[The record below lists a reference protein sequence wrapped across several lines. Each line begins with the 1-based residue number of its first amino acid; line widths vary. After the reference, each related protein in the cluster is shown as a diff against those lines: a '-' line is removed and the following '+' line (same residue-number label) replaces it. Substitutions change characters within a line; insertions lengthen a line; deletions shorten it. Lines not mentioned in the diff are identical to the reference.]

1 MIIRLRYFV
10 LQSIVI
16 IWSGII
22 RTDRIY
28 VVNEIEASYEILRK
42 YQKYEKLRR
51 YTEKMKGVKE
61 ILI

>member
-22 RTDRIY
+22 RLTEY
-28 VVNEIEASYEILRK
+28 TLSNEIEASYEILRK
-42 YQKYEKLRR
+42 VSKSMKKLRR
-51 YTEKMKGVKE
+51 YTEKNEKA
-61 ILI
+61 

>member
-28 VVNEIEASYEILRK
+28 VVK
-42 YQKYEKLRR
+42 
-51 YTEKMKGVKE
+51 
-61 ILI
+61 